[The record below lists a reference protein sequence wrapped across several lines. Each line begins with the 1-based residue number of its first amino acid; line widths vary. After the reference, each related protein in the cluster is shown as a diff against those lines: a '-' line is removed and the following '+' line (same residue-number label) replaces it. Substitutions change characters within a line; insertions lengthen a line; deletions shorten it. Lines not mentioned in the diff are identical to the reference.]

1 MSNRI
6 SLTEGCKI
14 EKVSFPD
21 AWQTHQARLD
31 EAIVT
36 GRPMMERPF
45 HYRNTE
51 NGQLYHD
58 LYACVGWPSE
68 VSDKDA
74 GRPGYVAIVG
84 VLKLKTIPIDKTPFQ
99 LLAEAENRDVPTLLD
114 KVLEL
119 RQEYGFG
126 LYPGLLQTLFGDPER
141 YITILALLNEDLMK
155 DGKGEKM
162 AILVAPPDDFYD
174 IKVFDNY
181 ARSLRSSLM
190 PGRQRLYYGNC
201 NIIKNRLSE
210 FKRDDPAVYAVG
222 GMAHSLLSRT
232 MWMDQVRESAWTI
245 DDPV

>member
-1 MSNRI
+1 M
-6 SLTEGCKI
+6 ECCI
-14 EKVSFPD
+14 EKIAHPYALELLQS
-21 AWQTHQARLD
+21 RID
-31 EAIVT
+31 ESIVT
-36 GRPMMERPF
+36 GQAMIERPF
-45 HYRNTE
+45 WYRNKKT
-51 NGQLYHD
+51 GQNYYD
-58 LYACVGWPSE
+58 LYGAIGWPSE

-74 GRPGYVAIVG
+74 GRPGYVAVVG
-84 VLKLKTIPIDKTPFQ
+84 VLKLETVPIDKTPFQ
-99 LLAEAENRDVPTLLD
+99 LLAEAENQDVPTLLD
-114 KVLEL
+114 KVLEI

-141 YITILALLNEDLMK
+141 YITTLALRNEDLMK
-155 DGKGEKM
+155 DVKGEKM

-181 ARSLRSSLM
+181 ARSLRSALM

-222 GMAHSLLSRT
+222 GMVHSLLSRT
-232 MWMDQVRESAWTI
+232 MWMDQLRSSTFTI